1 MTCGRTVVTG
11 VRSLDKKRVTKIHCR
26 GRRGIG
32 LLGPLCLRRP
42 TADQGFTR
50 YTGTV
55 PRAKPRPPWGQHF
68 LRDREVL
75 EKIAASLP
83 IEPGSVVIEIGPGR
97 GALTK
102 PLLARG
108 ARVIAIEID
117 PRLVTNLE
125 EKFAGLPEVEIVPAN
140 ILNIDLAELIESRGE
155 GPVLVAGNLP
165 YYITSP
171 ILKKTFAVADRV
183 LQAVFL
189 MQEEVARRVV
199 ATKRDADYGFLSVL
213 CQLYSEPEWLFG
225 VPPEVFRP
233 PPKVSSALVRFT
245 LRRDQNVEPGFV
257 EFLQHCFRQP
267 RKTLLNNLSGVYGRS
282 RVAKLAQAE
291 QRSHQLDLED
301 LRALWKQ
308 LESNE
313 SAASEGKRAS
323 GRAGLS

>member
-1 MTCGRTVVTG
+1 M
-11 VRSLDKKRVTKIHCR
+11 
-26 GRRGIG
+26 RR
-32 LLGPLCLRRP
+32 R
-42 TADQGFTR
+42 TADPGFTR

-55 PRAKPRPPWGQHF
+55 SRAKPRPPWGQHF

-75 EKIAASLP
+75 EKIAAALP
-83 IEPGSVVIEIGPGR
+83 IESGSVVIEMGAGH

-117 PRLVTNLE
+117 PRLVTSLG
-125 EKFAGLPEVEIVPAN
+125 EKFAGSPEVEIVPAN
-140 ILNIDLAELIESRGE
+140 ILNIDLAELIESRSE
-155 GPVLVAGNLP
+155 GTVLVTGNLP

-199 ATKRDADYGFLSVL
+199 ATKGDADYGFLSVL
-213 CQLYSEPEWLFG
+213 CQLYSEPEWLFA

-245 LRRDQNVEPGFV
+245 LRRGQNVEAGFLQ
-257 EFLQHCFRQP
+257 FLQHCFRQP

-282 RVAKLAQAE
+282 QVSKLAPAE
-291 QRSHQLDLED
+291 RRAHQLDLED

-308 LESNE
+308 LESNR

-323 GRAGLS
+323 GGRVSREGLSQPQAG